1 MGMPLEVEHILP
13 MIAGG
18 ETTEDNLC
26 LACPRCNRYKG
37 TLTETL
43 DRQSGHSVNLFHLRR
58 QPWHEHFEWRNQGI
72 EIGGLTPVG
81 RATIDA
87 LQVNNPFVVRS

>member
-37 TLTETL
+37 TLTRNIRSSVWTL
-43 DRQSGHSVNLFHLRR
+43 S
-58 QPWHEHFEWRNQGI
+58 
-72 EIGGLTPVG
+72 
-81 RATIDA
+81 
-87 LQVNNPFVVRS
+87 